1 MKRALLTMGLLAS
14 LGCDGLQPD
23 EGESPA
29 GATSELTA
37 PSEEG
42 ATPRVARFA
51 TLSATSLAGGLIKPT
66 AWPTQPPST
75 LDVGQGGL
83 KGRLD
88 PVMVRDVE
96 ASRLRARLEGG
107 AR

>member
-1 MKRALLTMGLLAS
+1 MKRSLLTMGLLAS
-14 LGCDGLQPD
+14 LGCGGLEPD
-23 EGESPA
+23 EGAPPA
-29 GATSELTA
+29 GAASELSA
-37 PSEEG
+37 PSDEG

-51 TLSATSLAGGLIKPT
+51 TLSAASLAGGSVKPA
-66 AWPTQPPST
+66 AWPTQAPST
-75 LDVGQGGL
+75 LDVQHDVV

-88 PVMVRDVE
+88 PAMVRDVE

>member
-14 LGCDGLQPD
+14 LGCDGLEPD
-23 EGESPA
+23 EGAPA
-29 GATSELTA
+29 SAASELTA

-51 TLSATSLAGGLIKPT
+51 TLSAASLAGAKIKPT
-66 AWPTQPPST
+66 AWPTQAPST
-75 LDVGQGGL
+75 VDVGQGTL
-83 KGRLD
+83 KGRFD
-88 PVMVRDVE
+88 PTVLREVE
-96 ASRLRARLEGG
+96 TSRLRAQLEGG

>member
-1 MKRALLTMGLLAS
+1 MKVSLLTMGLLVS

-23 EGESPA
+23 EGAPPA
-29 GATSELTA
+29 SAASELTA
-37 PSEEG
+37 PSEG

-51 TLSATSLAGGLIKPT
+51 TLSAASLAGGTIKPT
-66 AWPTQPPST
+66 AWPAQAPST
-75 LDVGQGGL
+75 LDVQHDVV

-88 PVMVRDVE
+88 PAMVREVE
-96 ASRLRARLEGG
+96 TSRLRGQLEGG